1 MLGAK
6 KIETLLN
13 INIIQS
19 SGRPYRKFSL
29 FRRQT
34 SPTNKVSSSIYSSSS
49 PMPFLDMFLIIVI
62 E

>member
-19 SGRPYRKFSL
+19 SGRLYGKFSL

-34 SPTNKVSSSIYSSSS
+34 SPTNKVISSIYSSSS